1 MFDDI
6 FIGLIF
12 GFIIGMVLSDLI
24 WYLYVSRTFYPF
36 MAYIEDI
43 KQKNKLQLEDEK

>member
-6 FIGLIF
+6 FIGFIF

-24 WYLYVSRTFYPF
+24 WYLYVKRELHSL
-36 MAYIEDI
+36 IEYKKSD
-43 KQKNKLQLEDEK
+43 KQETPLEDEK